1 MDQTLARVHAEEWG
15 PAIEKE
21 ALRCICRF
29 LIGRTAMDCSVLVNF
44 LRVEAAGSE
53 PGLESNLLA
62 SRFRPVSASGL
73 PAELHAKQGS
83 KIPTYA
89 TELDTCCAA
98 YYGRVAAATAKPTA
112 KPSAEVKC
120 QHEAVAGHEDSMH
133 FEGEAVWKRE
143 QKGQRG

>member
-73 PAELHAKQGS
+73 PAELHAEEGLWCRITVIDIDAKQAS

-98 YYGRVAAATAKPTA
+98 YYGRVAA
-112 KPSAEVKC
+112 
-120 QHEAVAGHEDSMH
+120 
-133 FEGEAVWKRE
+133 
-143 QKGQRG
+143 